1 MRSQGL
7 SEILVPLDGSKAADR
22 AIPVAG
28 RIAAR
33 SGARLHLV
41 AIRRPLLPLTEHVA
55 PEFAVVTPD
64 LESISHAVLEN
75 HLESHADDIGMFYHV
90 PVAHEVI
97 DGVGSIADDLVTYV
111 GRHEIDLIVMR
122 THGRS
127 AIGRLC
133 IGSVGSTLVE
143 RAGVPCLL
151 LRENYGEMVK
161 QARHGWE
168 FARIM
173 VPLDGSEEAE
183 MAIEQALALATP
195 SLTEIQLLIV
205 VPRQWVPDGGE
216 EYAVPQTAQRANAEA
231 YVNGM
236 ARRLEARG
244 YRARGFTIANRNP
257 AAAIAAFAEQHRI
270 ALVSIASHHRDR
282 GNRLLFGSVIDALV
296 HETDVPVLAQR
307 VGMSAVGGKDLEEV
321 TATRGLEQME
331 PAMT

>member
-7 SEILVPLDGSKAADR
+7 AEILVPLDGSESAGS
-22 AIPVAG
+22 AIPAAA
-28 RIAAR
+28 RIAVR

-41 AIRRPLLPLTEHVA
+41 AIRRPLVPLAGHIA
-55 PEFAVVTPD
+55 PGFAVVTPD
-64 LESISHAVLEN
+64 LESINHAVFEN
-75 HLESHADDIGMFYHV
+75 HLEAHADDIEMLYHV
-90 PVAHEVI
+90 PVAREVI
-97 DGVGSIADDLVTYV
+97 DGVESVADDLVSYA

-133 IGSVGSTLVE
+133 IGSVGSTLVD

-151 LRENYGEMVK
+151 LRENHGGTVR

-183 MAIEQALALATP
+183 VAIEQALALATP

-216 EYAVPQTAQRANAEA
+216 EYAVPQTVQLANAEA

-244 YRARGFTIANRNP
+244 YRAKGFTVANRNP
-257 AAAIAAFAEQHRI
+257 AAAIAASAEEQQI
-270 ALVSIASHHRDR
+270 DLVSIASHHRDG
-282 GNRLLFGSVIDALV
+282 GNRILFGSVIDTLV
-296 HETDVPVLAQR
+296 HETDVPILARR
-307 VGMSAVGGKDLEEV
+307 VGMAAVRVEKLEEV
-321 TATRGLEQME
+321 AATYGLARTKA
-331 PAMT
+331 AMA